1 MRFLRKPN
9 INFMASR
16 KIAFILSG
24 TFILIGIASLI
35 FHGGP
40 RYSVDFRGGTFMEI
54 RFEDKADPAKILNI
68 EISRV
73 RKVFNDFN
81 LGEAEIKHYGS
92 TQEIAARADVISNTD
107 ALMNDIVV
115 DLAKEFPD
123 YNVIEMRKETVG
135 PKVGKELVGGAI
147 LAILWAI
154 IFILIYIMWRFELRF
169 GIGAVIALVHDVLIT
184 VGIFSILNKE
194 ISIAIV
200 AALLTIVGYSL
211 NDTIVVYDRIR
222 ENLKAF
228 KRKSFDFAGIINHS
242 INETLSRTIIT
253 SGTTLLVVLV
263 LFFFGGE
270 VIKDFAFALL
280 CGIVVGT
287 YSSIYIASPVLVEW
301 EHRVKTNKPKRK

>member
-287 YSSIYIASPVLVEW
+287 YSSIYIASPILVEW